1 MKRKIIRKLEMEA
14 ESKLLEKG
22 HYMDNSVL
30 EIKSEFGELVMRQND
45 IGDRFPAN
53 SYEIGCMGKVR
64 IYGINFIST
73 LN

>member
-1 MKRKIIRKLEMEA
+1 MKKKQIRALEMAAEA
-14 ESKLLEKG
+14 KMLDNGS
-22 HYMDNSVL
+22 HMDNSNL

-45 IGDRFPAN
+45 IGDKFPAN
-53 SYEIGCMGKVR
+53 SYEIGCMGKAK

>member
-1 MKRKIIRKLEMEA
+1 MIRQIEMAGEA
-14 ESKLLEKG
+14 KLLSRG
-22 HYMDNSVL
+22 QYMDNSNL